1 MLSLQVFHLL
11 SQVSLER
18 EDPRSSESLFP
29 EFLAKAESF
38 SLRARGPRSS
48 EQVCSMCFFWKL
60 WNSVSFTSLIRFRR
74 SLDRTEGKNMF
85 YHVVMRNIIFDRLLP
100 DFSGKPFI

>member
-1 MLSLQVFHLL
+1 MLNVVSLMFDELDDVWRGMVLLQQVFHLL

-48 EQVCSMCFFWKL
+48 EQVCSM
-60 WNSVSFTSLIRFRR
+60 
-74 SLDRTEGKNMF
+74 
-85 YHVVMRNIIFDRLLP
+85 
-100 DFSGKPFI
+100 